1 MSAVRLIGG
10 AIRGGSRRPRTRG
23 QWARRVA
30 RQMALGGTSAGL
42 LGAAGYGLLWGEAK
56 LARRIVKPPTVAPPL
71 ADGRYGAGPGPALRL
86 AILGDSSA
94 AGLGAPTPAGT
105 PGALLATG
113 LSEAAGQPVVLHVP
127 AVVGSQ
133 SDDLAG
139 QVSYALRHPPQLA
152 VVMIGANDVTHLI
165 SAAKAVP
172 HLAEAVTRLR
182 AAGAEVVVG
191 TCPDLGTVKPIAQ
204 PLRYLGRVRS
214 RQMAR
219 AQAAA
224 VVGAGGLTVSLGD
237 VLGPMFDQDK
247 TLWSADRFHPS
258 AEGYQRVAAVLLPA
272 LRAAAGL
279 ETVSAAAVE
288 VAEAKTHDVR
298 LDPASAEL
306 ALRAAAGEDVAAD
319 RASLA
324 AAQRRRRRPRLYR
337 PGLPGPDA
345 VATLRRRVVR
355 AAVRRPGRPGR
366 SSLSGTAD

>member
-1 MSAVRLIGG
+1 MRAVRLASG
-10 AIRGGSRRPRTRG
+10 ARRAPSLPRRTRAQRAG
-23 QWARRVA
+23 QLARRVA
-30 RQMALGGTSAGL
+30 LGGTGAGL

-56 LARRIVKPPTVAPPL
+56 LARRTVRPPTVAPPL
-71 ADGRYGAGPGPALRL
+71 ADGRYGAGAGPALRL
-86 AILGDSSA
+86 AVLGDSSA

-113 LSEAAGQPVVLHVP
+113 LSAAAGRPVRLDVP

-133 SDDLAG
+133 SDDLTP
-139 QVSYALRHPPQLA
+139 QVTRALRNAPQLA
-152 VVMIGANDVTHLI
+152 VVMIGANDVTHLV
-165 SAAKAVP
+165 SAAEAVP

-182 AAGAEVVVG
+182 AAGTAVVVG
-191 TCPDLGTVKPIAQ
+191 TCPDLGTVKPIPQ

-237 VLGPMFDQDK
+237 VLGPMFDQDT

-279 ETVSAAAVE
+279 ETVTDAAVE

-306 ALRAAAGEDVAAD
+306 ARRAAAGEDVAAD
-319 RASLA
+319 QASLA
-324 AAQRRRRRPRLYR
+324 AAGRRRRRPRLYR
-337 PGLPGPDA
+337 PGLPGPDT
-345 VATLRRRVVR
+345 VAALRRRVAR
-355 AAVRRPGRPGR
+355 AA
-366 SSLSGTAD
+366 D